1 MPTIPKIP
9 LNTDLGLLLLRVSVG
24 FLMLYSHGWGK
35 LTNYGGLLEGF
46 PDPIGL
52 GVPVSVFLTVFAEFF
67 CSLGLI
73 FGLLTRLAV
82 IPLAVTMLVALFV
95 VHADDPWGK
104 KEFVLLYLI
113 PFITLLF
120 TGAGRYSLD
129 SILAERFGRKS

>member
-1 MPTIPKIP
+1 MPKIP
-9 LNTDLGLLLLRVSVG
+9 INTDLGLLILRVSAG

-35 LTNYGGLLEGF
+35 LTNIGGLLEGF

-52 GVPVSVFLTVFAEFF
+52 GVPASVTLTVFAEFF

-73 FGLLTRLAV
+73 FGLLTRLAA
-82 IPLAVTMLVALFV
+82 IPLAVTMLVAVLV

-104 KEFVLLYLI
+104 KEFVLLYLT
-113 PFITLLF
+113 PFITLMF

-129 SILAERFGRKS
+129 ALLAKRRGRRS